1 MKKVLV
7 FAMGGT
13 IACTFDNS
21 TGGLKPTLSGEEL
34 TGSVPALND
43 LCSIETIEVSSEPSS
58 RITPEKMLE
67 LSNLIDEKLLDDNVL
82 GAVVTHGT
90 DTLEETAYFLDI
102 TLQSKKPVCVTG
114 AMRSSS
120 EISPD
125 GAINMVA
132 SVKAVLSGELNNMG
146 VFVVMNEFI
155 HYAEY
160 AVKTHSGN
168 AASFSSGF
176 WGTAGYIDN
185 DRVILKARKNRSHIF
200 KPLRANLNVPVVK
213 LYTGMEADIFD
224 YYLSK
229 KIDGIVIEAFGRGNF
244 SDKLVTAVEKLIKSG
259 IPVILSTRTFGRVLD
274 VYSYEG
280 GAGHTVN
287 LGIIIPEDE
296 LSSAKLRLKLIA
308 ALGSGIKQG
317 DIKNIF

>member
-21 TGGLKPTLSGEEL
+21 TGGLKPTLSGREL
-34 TGSVPALND
+34 TGSVPELNN
-43 LCSIETIEVSSEPSS
+43 LCEIENIEVSGEPSS

-67 LSNLIDEKLLDDNVL
+67 LSKMIDERLLEDDVI

-125 GAINMVA
+125 GALNMLS
-132 SVKAVLSGELNNMG
+132 SVRAVLSGELNNMG

-155 HYAEY
+155 HYAENV
-160 AVKTHSGN
+160 VKTHSGN
-168 AASFSSGF
+168 VCTFSSGYF
-176 WGTAGYIDN
+176 GPAGYVDN
-185 DRVILKARKNRSHIF
+185 DRVILKLRKNRDRVF
-200 KPLRANLNVPVVK
+200 KPVRADFNVPVLK
-213 LYTGMEADIFD
+213 LYTGMDTDIFD

-244 SDKLVTAVEKLIKSG
+244 SNKLVPAVEKLIKSG

-287 LGIIIPEDE
+287 LGIIIPKDE

-308 ALGSGIKQG
+308 FLGEGINKNE
-317 DIKNIF
+317 IKNIF